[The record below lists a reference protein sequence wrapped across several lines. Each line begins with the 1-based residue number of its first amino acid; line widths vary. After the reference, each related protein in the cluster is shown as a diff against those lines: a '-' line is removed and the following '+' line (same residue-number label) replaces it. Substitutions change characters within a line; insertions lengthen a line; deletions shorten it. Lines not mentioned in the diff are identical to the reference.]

1 MDERDL
7 MLPVEA
13 VEHGRQAS
21 AMSGQSSEDQTWRID
36 IVEDRHE
43 AFGRIAGRHVPL
55 EHDLRWA
62 WAELIDPAREWR
74 GGVQQRA
81 SPELTEMRN
90 RHPLGA
96 REGQQPSTVLHPG
109 RALLERE
116 RASLRDIFELQIEE
130 AQERCSLGARTMRK
144 WNDVHHAGGL
154 PMRPS
159 GRAGVTSQVATRSHR
174 ERSWRAIRLRA

>member
-1 MDERDL
+1 MDKSDL

-21 AMSGQSSEDQTWRID
+21 TMSGQSSEDQTRRID

-43 AFGRIAGRHVPL
+43 APRRIAGRHVPL
-55 EHDLRWA
+55 KHHLRRA
-62 WAELIDPAREWR
+62 RTELIDPARKR
-74 GGVQQRA
+74 GGGVEQRA

-116 RASLRDIFELQIEE
+116 RASLRDILQLQIEE
-130 AQERCSLGARTMRK
+130 AQERRSLGARTMRK
-144 WNDVHHAGGL
+144 WNDVHHAGVSL
-154 PMRPS
+154 
-159 GRAGVTSQVATRSHR
+159 
-174 ERSWRAIRLRA
+174 